1 MGLKWDKIQEKFKK
15 LVKKFHPDIN
25 AGDKSFEEKLK
36 LITLAYTQLKN
47 TYRQKLESNLNI
59 KPDIKISVNQTFG
72 IDSDMEIEAFSK
84 KNDYVPEID
93 KNYIFDK
100 DTTLAI
106 LSGFAFNKR
115 VLIQGYHGT
124 GKSTHIEQ
132 IAARLNWPC
141 VRINLDSHVSRID
154 LIGKDAITL
163 KDGKQITEFKEG
175 ILPWAIQNSIALVFD
190 EYDAGRPDVMFVI
203 QRVLEA
209 DGNFT
214 LLDKNKV
221 IKQNKYFR
229 LFATTNTVGLGDTTG
244 LYHGTQ
250 QINQGQMDR
259 WNIVSTLNYLS
270 LEKEMEIVLA
280 KNKNLNN
287 SKGKEKI
294 ANMIKVASLTRKGFI
309 AGDISTVMSPRTVL
323 HWVENA
329 DIFKDIGYAFRVTFL
344 NKCDELE
351 KNIISEYYQRCFGEE
366 LPESMV
372 NIHA

>member
-1 MGLKWDKIQEKFKK
+1 MT
-15 LVKKFHPDIN
+15 PNIN
-25 AGDKSFEEKLK
+25 H
-36 LITLAYTQLKN
+36 T
-47 TYRQKLESNLNI
+47 
-59 KPDIKISVNQTFG
+59 PDIKISIKQTFG
-72 IDSDMEIEAFSK
+72 IESDMEVDAFSK
-84 KNDYVPEID
+84 NSEYVPEID
-93 KNYIFDK
+93 KTYKFDK
-100 DTTLAI
+100 ETTLAI
-106 LSGFAFNKR
+106 LSGFSFNKR

-141 VRINLDSHVSRID
+141 IRINLDSHVSRID
-154 LIGKDAITL
+154 LIGKDSIVI

-175 ILPWAIQNSIALVFD
+175 ILPWSIQNPVALVFD

-203 QRVLEA
+203 QRVLESE
-209 DGNFT
+209 GSFT

-221 IKQNKYFR
+221 IKQNKFFR

-270 LEKEMEIVLA
+270 LEKEMEIILG

-287 SKGKEKI
+287 SKGKEQVS
-294 ANMIKVASLTRKGFI
+294 NMIKVASLTRKGFM

-323 HWVENA
+323 HWAENSE
-329 DIFKDIGYAFRVTFL
+329 IFKDIGYAFRVTFL
-344 NKCDELE
+344 NKCDDAE
-351 KNIISEYYQRCFGEE
+351 KNTIAEYYQRCFGDE
-366 LPESMV
+366 LPESMI
-372 NIHA
+372 NIQV